1 MRYEALSREPDNLR
15 VEKDRCQREMEQLA
29 VQNYSAFIGSAEV
42 TQGVKQVPNVGL
54 VGVEAL
60 LREKERCFC
69 RVFLGKMAKPV
80 GNRAGSEICAL
91 EALLSKMWYYSLEQC
106 LKV

>member
-42 TQGVKQVPNVGL
+42 TQGVKQVPGGVGWGYGA
-54 VGVEAL
+54 VF
-60 LREKERCFC
+60 FC
-69 RVFLGKMAKPV
+69 TVFWGKWQNQQWAK
-80 GNRAGSEICAL
+80 
-91 EALLSKMWYYSLEQC
+91 
-106 LKV
+106 

>member
-42 TQGVKQVPNVGL
+42 TQGVKQVPNVGF
-54 VGVEAL
+54 GWGMQ
-60 LREKERCFC
+60 RCFC
-69 RVFLGKMAKPV
+69 RVFFGENGKTSGQNSWK
-80 GNRAGSEICAL
+80 
-91 EALLSKMWYYSLEQC
+91 
-106 LKV
+106 

>member
-54 VGVEAL
+54 VPCEFWLGYAS
-60 LREKERCFC
+60 KGKGA
-69 RVFLGKMAKPV
+69 VFLRSFFWENGKTSGQNSWK
-80 GNRAGSEICAL
+80 
-91 EALLSKMWYYSLEQC
+91 
-106 LKV
+106 